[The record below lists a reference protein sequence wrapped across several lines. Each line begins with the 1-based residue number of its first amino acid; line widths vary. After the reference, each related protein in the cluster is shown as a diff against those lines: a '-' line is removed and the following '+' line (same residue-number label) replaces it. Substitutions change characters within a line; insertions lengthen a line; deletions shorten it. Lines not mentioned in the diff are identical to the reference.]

1 MTPPRRLIK
10 TVVGAAVVIGVGW
23 MGYGSLYGSKRD
35 ALLEELG
42 ELDDQNTQ
50 YEEAVERI
58 LPVRRQIRELAVDA
72 LGGSLDQVAHVLRTG
87 LAQMATEAGVVDV
100 TISSESPRGVQN
112 PYVRARGTNRTIRN
126 ILKQRADFAII
137 PASIKA
143 TGSLEQ
149 TLQLAALAQSQP
161 WLHRVVSV
169 SLKPADKE
177 RMRFDVD
184 VRTES
189 LYIPDVVTESRAVVL
204 APMDPLALDRITPIA
219 MKNVFRYVPDAPRP
233 PTRVVVIDG
242 TPKPPP
248 PPPYHQW
255 RLTGIAMGT
264 SGILVFVS
272 NSSTHEWRTLAR
284 GESILGARFLDAQP
298 QQERAVFEI
307 DGKLY
312 EFFTNSVMTDRIAI
326 PESDRPT

>member
-1 MTPPRRLIK
+1 MISGRAVIK
-10 TVVGAAVVIGVGW
+10 PAIAIVIVAGVGALA
-23 MGYGSLYGSKRD
+23 YNSFYASKRD
-35 ALLEELG
+35 ALLDEL
-42 ELDDQNTQ
+42 ETLVAENIE
-50 YEEAVERI
+50 YEK
-58 LPVRRQIRELAVDA
+58 AVDRIVPARREIARHAEGA
-72 LGGSLDQVAHVLRTG
+72 LGGGIDQADHVLRTG
-87 LAQMATEAGVVDV
+87 LAALATEAGVRDAI
-100 TISSESPRGVQN
+100 ISSEHPRAVASPYLSAQ
-112 PYVRARGTNRTIRN
+112 GTNRAFRDL
-126 ILKQRADFAII
+126 LKKHADFATID
-137 PASIKA
+137 ASIKA

-149 TLQLAALAQSQP
+149 TLQLVALAQSQP
-161 WLHRVVSV
+161 WLHRVVRI

-177 RMRFDVD
+177 RKRFDVD

-219 MKNVFRYVPDAPRP
+219 MKNVFRYVPDAPRR
-233 PTRVVVIDG
+233 PTQVVVIDG

-255 RLTGIAMGT
+255 RLTGIAMGA
-264 SGILVFVS
+264 SGIVVFVS
-272 NSSTHEWRTLAR
+272 NTSTHEWLTLAR
-284 GESILGARFLDAQP
+284 GESVLGARFLDAQP

-307 DGKLY
+307 EGKLY